1 MTWNFFIGKS
11 KKREGTGISV
21 HSDYNNPENYDDTF
35 ESFMLS
41 HYLEE
46 LKKLSACKIIWKK
59 RYNRRRRKVQV
70 KNSFKI
76 DIREGAII
84 QIPA

>member
-1 MTWNFFIGKS
+1 MTRNFFIGKS

-41 HYLEE
+41 HQLEE

-59 RYNRRRRKVQV
+59 KVQQTQE
-70 KNSFKI
+70 
-76 DIREGAII
+76 EGASEKFI
-84 QIPA
+84 QN

>member
-59 RYNRRRRKVQV
+59 KVQQTQE
-70 KNSFKI
+70 
-76 DIREGAII
+76 EGASEKFI
-84 QIPA
+84 QN

>member
-41 HYLEE
+41 H
-46 LKKLSACKIIWKK
+46 
-59 RYNRRRRKVQV
+59 
-70 KNSFKI
+70 
-76 DIREGAII
+76 
-84 QIPA
+84 

>member
-1 MTWNFFIGKS
+1 MTRNFFIGKS

-46 LKKLSACKIIWKK
+46 LKKLCM
-59 RYNRRRRKVQV
+59 
-70 KNSFKI
+70 
-76 DIREGAII
+76 
-84 QIPA
+84 

>member
-59 RYNRRRRKVQV
+59 RYNRRRRKEQV
-70 KNSFKI
+70 KKSFKI
-76 DIREGAII
+76 DISEGAII

>member
-1 MTWNFFIGKS
+1 MTWNFFIGES

-59 RYNRRRRKVQV
+59 RYNRRRRKVQL